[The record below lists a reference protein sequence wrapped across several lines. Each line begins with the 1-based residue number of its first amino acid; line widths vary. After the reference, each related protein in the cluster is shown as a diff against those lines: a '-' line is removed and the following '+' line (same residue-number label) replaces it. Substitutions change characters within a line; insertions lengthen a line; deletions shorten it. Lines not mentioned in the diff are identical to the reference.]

1 MSGIAPSAQLPLGV
15 MSAESRGTRQP
26 SWIKLEQTVIGGQ
39 SSDRRACWS
48 RAGWYTDDRRE
59 RADACV
65 VVPIMNEG
73 SVPEDLL
80 RRMEMSAKSRTRLP

>member
-1 MSGIAPSAQLPLGV
+1 
-15 MSAESRGTRQP
+15 MSAEPGTLVSRPGSSSSKP
-26 SWIKLEQTVIGGQ
+26 SSEASHLTVEHVGRDQDG
-39 SSDRRACWS
+39 
-48 RAGWYTDDRRE
+48 YTDDRRE

-80 RRMEMSAKSRTRLP
+80 GRMEMSAKSRTRLP